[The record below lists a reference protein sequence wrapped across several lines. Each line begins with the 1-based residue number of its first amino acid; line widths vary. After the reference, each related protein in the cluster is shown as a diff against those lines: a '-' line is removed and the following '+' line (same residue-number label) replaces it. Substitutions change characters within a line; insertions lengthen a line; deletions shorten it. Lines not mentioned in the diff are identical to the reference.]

1 MNSAQRELRSKH
13 ANTLHSACRG
23 VFTLGGEASIS
34 SLLMVQG
41 GRKQK
46 QTRGTL
52 LSRHRERVALC
63 TAASGRTPTH
73 CEPVVFGLCAPRA
86 PRCLPH
92 ACHKTQGNSHRGATG
107 PHSGT
112 TLPQPGLN
120 PTRATTSIVFKLWYL
135 LYETPKCCPMWRLFI
150 PRVASLGQE

>member
-1 MNSAQRELRSKH
+1 M
-13 ANTLHSACRG
+13 
-23 VFTLGGEASIS
+23 SIS
-34 SLLMVQG
+34 SLLTLQG

-52 LSRHRERVALC
+52 LSRQKEGVALC

-92 ACHKTQGNSHRGATG
+92 ACHETQGSTHRGATG

-120 PTRATTSIVFKLWYL
+120 PTRATTGIVFKLWYL
-135 LYETPKCCPMWRLFI
+135 LYETPKCCCVWRLFI
-150 PRVASLGQE
+150 PCVAFLGQEQRTLSNGTLSLSHWFIQY